1 MEKVKIIT
9 LPKCR
14 MVTSGLEGDQKKFNK
29 MWNELDQKRKD
40 KFFPRDFMFFDEK
53 TQETVWLYAVE
64 EWVTENDT
72 KGFEII
78 DFEGGIYAT
87 DIAPQKPYE
96 EALKVYN
103 VIQDWVNS
111 SKAFALD
118 VNEKRPQLWHVVG
131 TSLTDKALG
140 YRQIEIFVPIKLRT
154 E

>member
-1 MEKVKIIT
+1 METVKIIT

-14 MVTSGLEGDQKKFNK
+14 IVTSGEEDQKKFNK
-29 MWNELDQKRKD
+29 MWSELDQKRKD
-40 KFFPRDFMFFDEK
+40 KFFPRDFMFFNEK
-53 TQETVWLYAVE
+53 TQKTIWLYAVE

-87 DIAPQKPYE
+87 GIAPQKPYE

-111 SKAFALD
+111 SKAFTLD
-118 VNEKRPQLWHVVG
+118 VNEKRSQLWHVVG

>member
-1 MEKVKIIT
+1 
-9 LPKCR
+9 
-14 MVTSGLEGDQKKFNK
+14 
-29 MWNELDQKRKD
+29 
-40 KFFPRDFMFFDEK
+40 MFFNEITK
-53 TQETVWLYAVE
+53 KNVWLYAVE

-87 DIAPQKPYE
+87 GIAPQKPYE

-111 SKAFALD
+111 NKAFILN

>member
-1 MEKVKIIT
+1 M
-9 LPKCR
+9 
-14 MVTSGLEGDQKKFNK
+14 
-29 MWNELDQKRKD
+29 
-40 KFFPRDFMFFDEK
+40 
-53 TQETVWLYAVE
+53 YAVE

-87 DIAPQKPYE
+87 GIAPQKPYE

-111 SKAFALD
+111 SKAFTLD
-118 VNEKRPQLWHVVG
+118 VNEKRSQLWHVVG

>member
-1 MEKVKIIT
+1 MEMVKIIT

-29 MWNELDQKRKD
+29 MWSELDQKRKD

-53 TQETVWLYAVE
+53 TQKTVWLYAIE

-78 DFEGGIYAT
+78 EFEGGIYAT
-87 DIAPQKPYE
+87 SIAMQKPYE

-103 VIQDWVNS
+103 VMQDWINS
-111 SKAFALD
+111 SKAFTLD
-118 VNEKRPQLWHVVG
+118 VNEKRPHLWHVVG
-131 TSLTDKALG
+131 TSLTDKVLG
-140 YRQIEIFVPIKLRT
+140 YRQIEIFVPIKLR
-154 E
+154 EE